1 MILNHSCLSLT
12 RPRTERSYDDMEKGP
27 RGTTTKKVARK
38 IAGPS
43 VTTSP
48 KEERPMIIHGKSLIG
63 RRYK

>member
-1 MILNHSCLSLT
+1 
-12 RPRTERSYDDMEKGP
+12 MEKGP
-27 RGTTTKKVARK
+27 RGTTTKNVVRK

-48 KEERPMIIHGKSLIG
+48 KEERPIIIHGKSIIG